1 MYLTNNFEPPPA
13 TWPLCTSHPAH
24 ARAGGVQN
32 VGHLLAFGNTEERLH
47 RDILGCRERD
57 RPADPPFD
65 HNTGKGHVAFHKG
78 DYYDA
83 IYIKNNH
90 VVPLIV
96 EVFGGIASRGA
107 RYLRFLARRA
117 SDRKRGRD
125 GTAYSDYHAP
135 GGFLSHH
142 LARIS
147 MAAVYWDAQHIDE
160 GVRFLKQ
167 HAQPHA

>member
-1 MYLTNNFEPPPA
+1 MA
-13 TWPLCTSHPAH
+13 VG
-24 ARAGGVQN
+24 ARVRVN
-32 VGHLLAFGNTEERLH
+32 PTDTEERLH

-125 GTAYSDYHAP
+125 GTAYSDYHAS
-135 GGFLSHH
+135 GGFLAHH

>member
-1 MYLTNNFEPPPA
+1 MGCRTSA
-13 TWPLCTSHPAH
+13 TSSPSGTQRS
-24 ARAGGVQN
+24 G
-32 VGHLLAFGNTEERLH
+32 LH

-83 IYIKNNH
+83 IYNKNNH
-90 VVPLIV
+90 QVPLIV
-96 EVFGGIASRGA
+96 EVFGGIASKGA
-107 RYLRFLARRA
+107 QYLRFLARRA
-117 SDRKRGRD
+117 SDKKRGRD
-125 GTAYSDYHAP
+125 GTAYSDYHAS
-135 GGFLSHH
+135 GGFLAHH

-167 HAQPHA
+167 HARPHA

>member
-1 MYLTNNFEPPPA
+1 MCANE
-13 TWPLCTSHPAH
+13 
-24 ARAGGVQN
+24 
-32 VGHLLAFGNTEERLH
+32 
-47 RDILGCRERD
+47 
-57 RPADPPFD
+57 
-65 HNTGKGHVAFHKG
+65 
-78 DYYDA
+78 
-83 IYIKNNH
+83 NNH

-125 GTAYSDYHAP
+125 GTAYSDYHAS
-135 GGFLSHH
+135 GGFLAHH

-147 MAAVYWDAQHIDE
+147 TAAVYWDAQHIDE

-167 HAQPHA
+167 HARPHA

>member
-1 MYLTNNFEPPPA
+1 MFSVTIP
-13 TWPLCTSHPAH
+13 
-24 ARAGGVQN
+24 
-32 VGHLLAFGNTEERLH
+32 
-47 RDILGCRERD
+47 DILGCRERD

-83 IYIKNNH
+83 IYNKNNH

-125 GTAYSDYHAP
+125 GTAYSDYHAS

-147 MAAVYWDAQHIDE
+147 TAAASTGTRSTSTRASASSSSTRAHVCKRAAATTRSPDRPPPAVARAPDLRPLAVFH
-160 GVRFLKQ
+160 
-167 HAQPHA
+167 P

>member
-1 MYLTNNFEPPPA
+1 MVTVKEPPTAPDSRPRHS
-13 TWPLCTSHPAH
+13 TSVSGLSSRQWPDSGPTV
-24 ARAGGVQN
+24 ARQ
-32 VGHLLAFGNTEERLH
+32 
-47 RDILGCRERD
+47 
-57 RPADPPFD
+57 RPTAPDTP
-65 HNTGKGHVAFHKG
+65 TVRAQGHVAFHKG

-125 GTAYSDYHAP
+125 GTAYSDYHAS
-135 GGFLSHH
+135 GGFLAHH

>member
-1 MYLTNNFEPPPA
+1 MYA
-13 TWPLCTSHPAH
+13 A
-24 ARAGGVQN
+24 AY
-32 VGHLLAFGNTEERLH
+32 
-47 RDILGCRERD
+47 
-57 RPADPPFD
+57 
-65 HNTGKGHVAFHKG
+65 KG

-83 IYIKNNH
+83 IYNKNNH

-125 GTAYSDYHAP
+125 GTAYSDYHAS
-135 GGFLSHH
+135 GGFLAHH

>member
-1 MYLTNNFEPPPA
+1 MAWLVLLKRA
-13 TWPLCTSHPAH
+13 RICICICICT
-24 ARAGGVQN
+24 V
-32 VGHLLAFGNTEERLH
+32 
-47 RDILGCRERD
+47 
-57 RPADPPFD
+57 
-65 HNTGKGHVAFHKG
+65 
-78 DYYDA
+78 
-83 IYIKNNH
+83 
-90 VVPLIV
+90 
-96 EVFGGIASRGA
+96 

-135 GGFLSHH
+135 GGFLAHH

>member
-1 MYLTNNFEPPPA
+1 MRFIWPSMSASYHWFRAAAPPA
-13 TWPLCTSHPAH
+13 PNAMHRMAVKPMIGWIAPGAASNPHRPVNTTS
-24 ARAGGVQN
+24 
-32 VGHLLAFGNTEERLH
+32 
-47 RDILGCRERD
+47 DITL
-57 RPADPPFD
+57 
-65 HNTGKGHVAFHKG
+65 
-78 DYYDA
+78 Y
-83 IYIKNNH
+83 
-90 VVPLIV
+90 
-96 EVFGGIASRGA
+96 VFGGIASRGA

-125 GTAYSDYHAP
+125 GTAYSDYHAS
-135 GGFLSHH
+135 GGFLAHH

>member
-1 MYLTNNFEPPPA
+1 M
-13 TWPLCTSHPAH
+13 
-24 ARAGGVQN
+24 
-32 VGHLLAFGNTEERLH
+32 
-47 RDILGCRERD
+47 
-57 RPADPPFD
+57 
-65 HNTGKGHVAFHKG
+65 
-78 DYYDA
+78 
-83 IYIKNNH
+83 
-90 VVPLIV
+90 VPLIV

-135 GGFLSHH
+135 GGFLAHH